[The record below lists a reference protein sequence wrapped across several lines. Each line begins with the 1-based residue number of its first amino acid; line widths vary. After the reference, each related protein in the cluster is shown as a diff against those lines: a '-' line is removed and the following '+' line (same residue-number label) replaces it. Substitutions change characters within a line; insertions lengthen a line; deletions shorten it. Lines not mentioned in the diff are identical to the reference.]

1 MISLILALPIY
12 LKINKHELSLLINID
27 RNVLGIKP

>member
-12 LKINKHELSLLINID
+12 LKIKHELSLLINID